1 VACSKIYNLEGGFLR
16 TMGASLVLLFATSLL
31 LGFRHGIDWDHIAAI
46 TDIVSGQSRPW
57 RAVQYGSMYALGHS
71 MIIFTFGLVAI
82 VLGLSLPPWID
93 TIMEHVVGFTLLL
106 LGIWVLGTVIHE
118 GRTFRLRSRWMLL
131 IEAIK
136 HGLAWFRRIVHQYHV
151 THEYTPYGRRS
162 CFTLGLLHGAGAET
176 PTQVLL
182 FATAAGVGG
191 TGTGSLVLLLFVL
204 GLFICN
210 SLMSLLVSLGFR
222 SARHH
227 VIFSVSLGVITG
239 VFSSVV
245 GVFFLL
251 GHSALLPAILG
262 G

>member
-1 VACSKIYNLEGGFLR
+1 MYNLEERVLR
-16 TMGASLVLLFATSLL
+16 TMGTSLVLLFATSWL

-46 TDIVSGQSRPW
+46 TDIVSGQRRPW

-71 MIIFTFGLVAI
+71 TIILAFGLAAI
-82 VLGLSLPPWID
+82 VLGLSLPPWTD

-106 LGIWVLGTVIHE
+106 LGIWVLGTVVRE
-118 GRTFRLRSRWMLL
+118 GKAFRLRSRWMLL

-136 HGLAWFRRIVHQYHV
+136 QSLSWLCRSEHQHPV
-151 THEYTPYGRRS
+151 PHESTSYGRRS
-162 CFTLGLLHGAGAET
+162 CFALGLLHGAGAET

-191 TGTGSLVLLLFVL
+191 AGTGSLVLLLFVL
-204 GLFICN
+204 GLLICN
-210 SLMSLLVSLGFR
+210 SLLSLLASLGFR

-227 VIFSVSLGVITG
+227 VLFSLSLGVITG
-239 VFSSVV
+239 VFSSIV

-251 GHSALLPAILG
+251 GHSALLPAMLG